1 HRFGFARC
9 HQAPAQTHQRGQ
21 LGPAHLVPQKIQQN
35 VFTDPRA
42 PAGQHRLEESLVV
55 SLVER
60 TGLWVPKGAG
70 DPIGH
75 RRLAYLDVEI
85 ADLLNQKP
93 PLQGA
98 LIEIEKLPA
107 RFVFFGP
114 PSGLDAE
121 LQPSLGLR
129 LLELLR
135 GDLPAVDG
143 PVVGPAAAENTA
155 PASATTGGR
164 VEENNKRDDGEGGD
178 DR

>member
-1 HRFGFARC
+1 M
-9 HQAPAQTHQRGQ
+9 
-21 LGPAHLVPQKIQQN
+21 
-35 VFTDPRA
+35 
-42 PAGQHRLEESLVV
+42 
-55 SLVER
+55 
-60 TGLWVPKGAG
+60 
-70 DPIGH
+70 
-75 RRLAYLDVEI
+75 
-85 ADLLNQKP
+85 NQKP

-121 LQPSLGLR
+121 LQPGLGLR

-155 PASATTGGR
+155 PASAPAGGR

-178 DR
+178 DRPKPLLMPPNMSKHKSDLEPIQARTLPAPAKCGQTQKAQIQLYKSARLM